1 MSKMLV
7 ATLALLVASAFGFLV
22 QSPPA
27 RFSPPWPPGCGDHD
41 VEPREEDGSFELD
54 EIESVDE
61 LRQLM
66 IDVGGPEL
74 GEELS
79 LEAARDAIWAQVEE
93 VADEDIDNMCM
104 GQLSGLLQEL
114 EGGAIPDQLDLE
126 EARNFVWDHVNQVA
140 CSRRVMGDGCECSS
154 CVA

>member
-54 EIESVDE
+54 EIESIDE

-79 LEAARDAIWAQVEE
+79 LEAARAEIALLLRSKAEAERRMRDKARLVD
-93 VADEDIDNMCM
+93 DELATLH
-104 GQLSGLLQEL
+104 G
-114 EGGAIPDQLDLE
+114 
-126 EARNFVWDHVNQVA
+126 
-140 CSRRVMGDGCECSS
+140 
-154 CVA
+154 